1 MSLNPLSYG
10 PHLRQPDQRSCG
22 PSCLVVARMR
32 LQSTYAAE
40 ALPRFGA
47 EVLDTHRRVVGFRP
61 AMGALQLPWPRAL
74 GTPPWAV
81 AHEMGRITGTKY
93 SWRLARW
100 GRKRAYRRILAGL
113 GAELP
118 VPVFVGNGLLP
129 RHIVLATDEEE
140 GGAVVFYNPANG
152 RLKTV
157 SREALTRG
165 ALELGSWD
173 VPWFTVTPR
182 P

>member
-32 LQSTYAAE
+32 LESAYAAE

-81 AHEMGRITGTKY
+81 AHEMSRITGTKY

-100 GRKRAYRRILAGL
+100 GRKRAHRRILDGL
-113 GAELP
+113 HAELP
-118 VPVFVGNGLLP
+118 VPVFVGNGRLP
-129 RHIVLATDEEE
+129 RHVVLATDEEE
-140 GGAVVFYNPANG
+140 DGAVVFYNPANG
-152 RLKTV
+152 RLTTV
-157 SREALTRG
+157 SREAITSG
-165 ALELGSWD
+165 PLELGSWD
-173 VPWFTVTPR
+173 VPWFVVTPR
-182 P
+182 S